1 MAAGD
6 PKASGNL
13 LLLHHR
19 GSGLQHSQLLPAGA
33 TLTPPPC
40 GMLRS
45 YWSLM
50 TSSGFLD
57 CDWLIK
63 WSNVS
68 HWIKDS
74 ETTPPPTPKR
84 RNAPRM

>member
-33 TLTPPPC
+33 TLTPPLGNAQKLLVPDDII
-40 GMLRS
+40 RI
-45 YWSLM
+45 
-50 TSSGFLD
+50 SGL
-57 CDWLIK
+57 
-63 WSNVS
+63 
-68 HWIKDS
+68 
-74 ETTPPPTPKR
+74 
-84 RNAPRM
+84 